1 MCAPG
6 IEQAETLCRE
16 IAARIERNEVVA
28 VHCHA
33 GLGRTGTVLAAF
45 LIWEGRPAL
54 DALEAVRR
62 VEPRW
67 VQSQEQVTFLDAFAH
82 ARAARSARH
91 KPSGSARDQSESAA
105 RRLKRAL

>member
-1 MCAPG
+1 
-6 IEQAETLCRE
+6 
-16 IAARIERNEVVA
+16 
-28 VHCHA
+28 
-33 GLGRTGTVLAAF
+33 
-45 LIWEGRPAL
+45 
-54 DALEAVRR
+54 VRR